1 MFEVI
6 TSISLWELTKH
17 AAAWLSNLSRAK
29 KERKKESVKALRKV
43 VIASRKTS
51 IYLRGLKEKN
61 ARSISA
67 EGELSLLWTEL
78 GFELKDLGLQ
88 KLSDRCS
95 LTGKHWE
102 DPEKSNPDL
111 LEKAD
116 AGLERMEQLAQ
127 QMLDEMDGMS

>member
-17 AAAWLSNLSRAK
+17 AASWLSNLKRAK
-29 KERKKESVKALRKV
+29 NTRKKESIVALRKV

-51 IYLRGLKEKN
+51 IYLRKLKENNK
-61 ARSISA
+61 RSIGD

-78 GFELKDLGLQ
+78 GFELKDLGLK
-88 KLSDRCS
+88 KLSERCS
-95 LTGKHWE
+95 FAGKHWE
-102 DPEKSNPDL
+102 DPEKSDPNL

-116 AGLERMEQLAQ
+116 VGLERMEMLAQ
-127 QMLDEMDGMS
+127 QMLDDIEG

>member
-17 AAAWLSNLSRAK
+17 AATWLSNLTRAK

-51 IYLRGLKEKN
+51 IYLRQLKEN
-61 ARSISA
+61 GTRSIGE
-67 EGELSLLWTEL
+67 EGDLSLLWTEL

-88 KLSDRCS
+88 KLSERCS
-95 LTGKHWE
+95 FTGKHWE
-102 DPEKSNPDL
+102 DPEKSNPGL

-116 AGLERMEQLAQ
+116 VGLERMEQLAQ
-127 QMLDEMDGMS
+127 QMLDEIEGS